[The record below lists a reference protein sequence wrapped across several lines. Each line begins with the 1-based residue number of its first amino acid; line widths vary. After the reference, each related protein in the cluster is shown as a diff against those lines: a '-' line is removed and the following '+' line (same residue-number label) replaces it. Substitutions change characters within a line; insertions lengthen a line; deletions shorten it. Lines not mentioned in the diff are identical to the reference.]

1 MLKNFPKA
9 IITLSLISACAP
21 AALAHNA
28 QVQPE
33 ATIADSDGARIAR
46 LETQLKNLRERDNP
60 DAERWTIEQ
69 RMENYGVPGMGVAII
84 DNGKIIL
91 AKGYGVQS
99 ATSGEPVDAN
109 TVFSAGS
116 VSKVINAALILR
128 LVQEGKVDLDTDLN
142 TYLTSWKVPE
152 NEYSSGHKI
161 TLRMLLAHTSGFSQ
175 HGFPDFKPG
184 KALPTALQTLNG
196 EKPAKHE
203 PVRVLFTPG
212 SKMKYSGGGITVSQ
226 VVVEDVT
233 GMPYAEAARKYVF
246 EPLGMTRSTFA
257 SPLPESHG
265 NIARAH
271 DRQGKPKALPRGY
284 ESFPEIAA
292 SGLWTS
298 AGDMARFVLAL
309 MQDEDFLS
317 AELRADMLTRVPLSW
332 HGLGPRLNGEG
343 DMLVFHHGGANDHYQ
358 SWIEGQP
365 TQGNGFIVL
374 TNGEAGRRLAYELRI
389 SADEAFDWPIT
400 FPDGYREPDLGTSKT
415 E

>member
-1 MLKNFPKA
+1 MSKTLPKA
-9 IITLSLISACAP
+9 IIALSLMSACAP
-21 AALAHNA
+21 VALA
-28 QVQPE
+28 QDTQPQP
-33 ATIADSDGARIAR
+33 AAAIADTDAARITQF
-46 LETQLKNLRERDNP
+46 ETRLKNLREYDNP

-84 DNGKIIL
+84 DKGKIVF

-99 ATSGEPVDAN
+99 ATSDAPVDAN

-116 VSKVINAALILR
+116 VSKIINAALILR
-128 LVQEGKVDLDTDLN
+128 LVQEGQLDLDTDIN
-142 TYLTSWKVPE
+142 RYLTSWKVPE
-152 NEYSSGHKI
+152 NEYSSGNKI
-161 TLRMLLAHTSGFSQ
+161 TLRMLLSHTSGFSQ
-175 HGFPDFKPG
+175 HGFEDFLPDE
-184 KALPTALQTLNG
+184 ALPTALQTLNG
-196 EKPAKHE
+196 EAPAKHD
-203 PVRVLFTPG
+203 PVRILFTPG

-226 VVVEDVT
+226 VLVEDVT

-246 EPLGMTRSTFA
+246 APLGMTRSTFV

-271 DRQGKPKALPRGY
+271 DSDGQPKALPRGY

-309 MQDEDFLS
+309 MQDEDFLT

-358 SWIEGQP
+358 TWIEGQP
-365 TQGNGFIVL
+365 VHGNGFIVL
-374 TNGEAGRRLAYELRI
+374 TNGEAGRPLGYELRF
-389 SADEAFDWPIT
+389 SADAAFGWPIP
-400 FPDGYREPDLGTSKT
+400 FPDGYREPDLGAS
-415 E
+415 EEE